1 MREGTSECVQRS
13 TQSSMRGERTAQLV
27 HAAAGWRA
35 DQRQWREARRK
46 NKTLFPKAA
55 FAEGEPRRVRDSSI
69 TSSCISDAAWSI
81 SVISARR
88 RCEAHTC
95 AEGSRTAVAE
105 IKQQGRCGLSTSAPV
120 ARTLL
125 TALVRL
131 AARGLV
137 APAMSRTTIGRKRF
151 PSSSPKK
158 YADAVA
164 RTGCVEFVERS
175 LRTLAVTSARSSCT
189 AEGALTQG
197 DAA

>member
-1 MREGTSECVQRS
+1 M
-13 TQSSMRGERTAQLV
+13 

-35 DQRQWREARRK
+35 DQRQRREARRK

-95 AEGSRTAVAE
+95 AEGSRTADGCRGNE
-105 IKQQGRCGLSTSAPV
+105 IKHKAV
-120 ARTLL
+120 AVSPRQRRMRQRTLL
-125 TALVRL
+125 TALVRV
-131 AARGLV
+131 APRGLV